1 MRFLK
6 WWTVI
11 CLCGAALFFAAPA
24 DAEGM
29 LAFAPG
35 GTEDGFSMEILS
47 VTYPKTAARRVYI
60 YHTHT
65 YEAYTMDEENRYR
78 QTEEWR
84 TADEKYN
91 MIRVGE
97 ELTRLLREAGVEVTH
112 DLTAYEPP
120 RLSTAYARSL
130 EGLEK
135 TLDTPYDLY
144 IDLHRDAYSQ
154 GNGANTVVY
163 DGADC
168 ARVLILVGKGTGQM
182 DEAQRPDWQANEKIG
197 KAISAGMN
205 SLTPDIC
212 RGVALKSG
220 RYNQHIA
227 PACLLVEAGNNRN
240 TLPEALNAMRPL
252 SLAICAWLDGVD

>member
-1 MRFLK
+1 M
-6 WWTVI
+6 
-11 CLCGAALFFAAPA
+11 
-24 DAEGM
+24 
-29 LAFAPG
+29 
-35 GTEDGFSMEILS
+35 
-47 VTYPKTAARRVYI
+47 TYPKTAARRVYI